1 LPRAWSKIIN
11 LRLLPAIALLGLGG
25 CQFGATPP
33 PERPPAS
40 VPSGSNPNKTNPY
53 VVLGRRYVPLKNS
66 HGYRERGVASWYGPN
81 FHGKPTANGE
91 VFDMNDLSAAHK
103 TLPLPSYAEVTN
115 LRNGRRVVVRINDRG
130 PFVDNRLIDL
140 SRAAA
145 HELDIVGPGTTLVD
159 VRVVPGPDAA
169 GPVAASDTAP
179 ASAPSPTSGAAAPDP
194 VFYIQVGAFGD
205 DSNAG
210 RVATTLRDAGF
221 ADVSIEPLM
230 RDAYTLHRVRVGPV
244 GSVEQFDQY
253 ISTLYSLGYG
263 DARLAID

>member
-1 LPRAWSKIIN
+1 LRHVLKATAN
-11 LRLLPAIALLGLGG
+11 LRPLLAIVLLSVGG
-25 CQFGATPP
+25 CHFGGTAPGGQPSVGVPP
-33 PERPPAS
+33 
-40 VPSGSNPNKTNPY
+40 GSNANKTRPY
-53 VVLGRRYVPLKNS
+53 VVLGRRYVPLTTAD
-66 HGYRERGVASWYGPN
+66 GYRERGVASWYGPK

-145 HELDIVGPGTTLVD
+145 HALDMVGPGTTLVD
-159 VRVVPGPDAA
+159 VRVVPGPGGALPPA
-169 GPVAASDTAP
+169 TAQAAP
-179 ASAPSPTSGAAAPDP
+179 ASERNSL
-194 VFYIQVGAFGD
+194 FFIQIGAFGD
-205 DSNAG
+205 EANAG
-210 RVATTLRDAGF
+210 RVAAMLRDAGF

-244 GSVEQFDQY
+244 ASVEQFDGY
-253 ISTLYSLGYG
+253 IARLDSLGFG
-263 DARLAID
+263 DARLATD